1 MTPDEAI
8 HFKNEEER
16 RARQE
21 NAAKNRK
28 KKSAKKKRSAIPKV
42 KLPGVAKLP
51 AIGIPLMIE
60 DLPSP
65 AQACKNNPFS
75 PMCQPGGELNWDDPD
90 DCDNEE
96 IVEYNEDINDDYDDW
111 VGRFQR
117 ESGPRQENECIVR
130 NYLGQIVTD
139 PNGGVCPW
147 GEN

>member
-1 MTPDEAI
+1 
-8 HFKNEEER
+8 
-16 RARQE
+16 
-21 NAAKNRK
+21 
-28 KKSAKKKRSAIPKV
+28 
-42 KLPGVAKLP
+42 
-51 AIGIPLMIE
+51 
-60 DLPSP
+60 
-65 AQACKNNPFS
+65 
-75 PMCQPGGELNWDDPD
+75 MCQPGGELNWDDPD

-147 GEN
+147 GKNR